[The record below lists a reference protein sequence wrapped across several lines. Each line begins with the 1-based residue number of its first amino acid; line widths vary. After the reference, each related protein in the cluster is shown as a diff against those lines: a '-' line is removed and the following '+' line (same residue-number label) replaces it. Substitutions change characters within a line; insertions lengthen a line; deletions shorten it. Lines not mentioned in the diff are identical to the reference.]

1 MPKKATEAW
10 TATGR
15 RKSSVARVRFTK
27 GKGSIIVNN
36 RPIDDYFGRET
47 SKMVLRQP
55 LELVGIGSQ
64 YDISVNVDGG
74 GLTGQAGA
82 IRHGIA
88 RALEKI
94 DPDLRTALKKAG
106 MLTRDPREVERKKY
120 GQPGARKNFQFSK
133 R

>member
-1 MPKKATEAW
+1 MPKKTSEVW
-10 TATGR
+10 SATGR

-27 GKGSIIVNN
+27 GKGTIIVNS
-36 RPIDDYFGRET
+36 RPLEEYFGRDT
-47 SKMVLRQP
+47 SKMVLKQP
-55 LELVGIGSQ
+55 LELVGLGGQ
-64 YDISVNVDGG
+64 YDIDVNVNGG
-74 GLTGQAGA
+74 GLSGQAGA

-94 DPDLRTALKKAG
+94 NTELRPSLKKAG
-106 MLTRDPREVERKKY
+106 MLTRDSREVERKKC

>member
-27 GKGSIIVNN
+27 GKGNIVVNK

-55 LELVGIGSQ
+55 LELVGIGNQ
-64 YDISVNVDGG
+64 YDISVNVNGG

-94 DPDLRTALKKAG
+94 DPDLRAALKKAG

>member
-1 MPKKATEAW
+1 MPKKTSGTW
-10 TATGR
+10 SATGR

-27 GKGSIIVNN
+27 GKGDIVVNK
-36 RPIDDYFGRET
+36 RPLEEYFGRDT
-47 SKMVLRQP
+47 SKMVLKQP
-55 LELVGIGSQ
+55 LELVDLVSQ
-64 YDISVNVDGG
+64 YDIDVNVNGG
-74 GLTGQAGA
+74 GLSGQAGA

-94 DPDLRTALKKAG
+94 NADLRPPLKKAG
-106 MLTRDPREVERKKY
+106 MLTRDSREVERKKC

>member
-27 GKGSIIVNN
+27 GKGNIVVNK

-55 LELVGIGSQ
+55 LELVGIGNQ
-64 YDISVNVDGG
+64 YDISVNVNGG

-94 DPDLRTALKKAG
+94 DPDLRAALKKAG

-120 GQPGARKNFQFSK
+120 AQPGARKNFQFSK

>member
-1 MPKKATEAW
+1 MPKKASEIW
-10 TATGR
+10 SATGR

-27 GKGSIIVNN
+27 GKGVIVVN
-36 RPIDDYFGRET
+36 RRPLDEYFGRDT
-47 SKMVLRQP
+47 SKMVLKQP
-55 LELVGIGSQ
+55 LELVDLVSQ
-64 YDISVNVDGG
+64 YDIDVNVNGG
-74 GLTGQAGA
+74 GLSGQAGA

-94 DPDLRTALKKAG
+94 DAELRPSLKKAG
-106 MLTRDPREVERKKY
+106 MLTRDSREVERKKC

>member
-1 MPKKATEAW
+1 MPKKTSEVW
-10 TATGR
+10 SATGR

-27 GKGSIIVNN
+27 GKGAIIVNS
-36 RPIDDYFGRET
+36 RPLEEYFGRDT
-47 SKMVLRQP
+47 SKMVLKQP
-55 LELVGIGSQ
+55 IELVGLGSQ
-64 YDISVNVDGG
+64 YDIDVNVNGG
-74 GLTGQAGA
+74 GLSGQAGA

-94 DPDLRTALKKAG
+94 NAELRPSLKKAG
-106 MLTRDPREVERKKY
+106 MLTRDSREVERKKC

>member
-1 MPKKATEAW
+1 MPKKTSGTW
-10 TATGR
+10 SATGR

-27 GKGSIIVNN
+27 GKGVIVVNK
-36 RPIDDYFGRET
+36 RPLEEYFGRDT
-47 SKMVLRQP
+47 SKMVLKQP
-55 LELVGIGSQ
+55 LELVDLVSQ
-64 YDISVNVDGG
+64 YDIDVNVNGG
-74 GLTGQAGA
+74 GLSGQAGA

-94 DPDLRTALKKAG
+94 NADLRPPLKKAG
-106 MLTRDPREVERKKY
+106 MLTRDSREVERKKC

>member
-1 MPKKATEAW
+1 MPKKTSEAW
-10 TATGR
+10 SATGR

-27 GKGSIIVNN
+27 GKGTIIVNS
-36 RPIDDYFGRET
+36 RPLEEYFGRDT
-47 SKMVLRQP
+47 SKMVLKQP
-55 LELVGIGSQ
+55 LELVGLGSQ
-64 YDISVNVDGG
+64 YDIDVNVNGG
-74 GLTGQAGA
+74 GLSGQAGA

-94 DPDLRTALKKAG
+94 NAELRPSLKKAG
-106 MLTRDPREVERKKY
+106 MLTRDSREVERKKC

>member
-1 MPKKATEAW
+1 MPKKTSETWSAI
-10 TATGR
+10 GR

-27 GKGSIIVNN
+27 GKGEIIVNS
-36 RPIDDYFGRET
+36 RPLEEYFGRDT
-47 SKMVLRQP
+47 SKMVLKQP
-55 LELVGIGSQ
+55 LKLVGLGSQ
-64 YDISVNVDGG
+64 YDIDVNVNGG
-74 GLTGQAGA
+74 GLSGQAGA

-94 DPDLRTALKKAG
+94 NAELRPSLKKAG
-106 MLTRDPREVERKKY
+106 MLTRDSREVERKKC

>member
-1 MPKKATEAW
+1 MPKKTSEVW
-10 TATGR
+10 SATGR

-27 GKGSIIVNN
+27 GKGAIIVNS
-36 RPIDDYFGRET
+36 RPLEEYFGRDT
-47 SKMVLRQP
+47 SKMVLKQP
-55 LELVGIGSQ
+55 LELVGLGSQ
-64 YDISVNVDGG
+64 YDIDVNVNGG
-74 GLTGQAGA
+74 GLSGQAGA

-94 DPDLRTALKKAG
+94 NAELRPSLKKAG
-106 MLTRDPREVERKKY
+106 MLTRDSREVERKKC